1 MVMIGM
7 VDSFLLDTREAPVGT
22 LAAGGREKS
31 NLPDGRQ
38 AG

>member
-1 MVMIGM
+1 MIGM
-7 VDSFLLDTREAPVGT
+7 IGSFLLDTREAPAGP
-22 LAAGGREKS
+22 LAAGDREKG